1 MQTFGASRS
10 GSAFIYVVLLVLIA
24 TSSSIF
30 NPVMSYFLSTELSFN
45 SLKIALFFMLLP
57 LGTIGIVQTVGFF
70 SDHGLQRPAIICI
83 ASLFGI
89 ASAILLYSR
98 PSFLVL
104 CTLGLLLLGTYPV
117 SFPQIFASAREY
129 ALIHLKSSVMFTTF
143 LRALGSLSWVIGAP
157 LSFTIALNWGFNYL
171 FIVAIILFIA
181 SALTSFFFLPH
192 IQANEHQ
199 EKAAANSA
207 ADTAADASTAATAP
221 TTSAPADAT
230 VVDVAP
236 AAVAPAKGA
245 ATATGSATVVDA
257 ATAATVAPRQPDGTI
272 KWWQNRSILIL
283 CLSFTLS
290 CTAANSYG
298 TTMPLYLTKELGW
311 SATYPGQLMA
321 VAAFLEIPLMFLGA
335 RIANVFGLKN
345 LVLVGTA
352 AILIFLLIFPLT
364 TTMGQ
369 MFWLQI
375 FPALFIGTV
384 GSLGMVLFQDL
395 LPEIPGQA
403 TSLYINTTTA
413 GQIAGGALIALAT
426 SGTYTIVFQVGAGLA
441 LIALVLLFFV
451 EKPPRAN

>member
-104 CTLGLLLLGTYPV
+104 CTVGLLLLGTYPV

-192 IQANEHQ
+192 IQSHEHQ

-207 ADTAADASTAATAP
+207 ADTAADASTANDAAITNTAATAP

-230 VVDVAP
+230 VVDAAP
-236 AAVAPAKGA
+236 
-245 ATATGSATVVDA
+245 
-257 ATAATVAPRQPDGTI
+257 AATVAPRQPDGTI